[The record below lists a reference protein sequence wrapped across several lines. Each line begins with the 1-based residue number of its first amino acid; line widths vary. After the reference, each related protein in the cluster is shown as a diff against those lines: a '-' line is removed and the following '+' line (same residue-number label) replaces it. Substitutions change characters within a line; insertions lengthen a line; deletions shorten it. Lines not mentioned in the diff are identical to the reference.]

1 MLSVVNKNTSN
12 FYKGKILIFQEL
24 VVDGA
29 KTCQKMGAKQHEKG
43 RTREARLQ
51 QISGDG
57 WSGVRCKQVGEPQ
70 LFGNLLFRVVIQN
83 NFSREFL
90 RIDEEIVTIAQV
102 QL

>member
-1 MLSVVNKNTSN
+1 MERKLVRKWVRNNTK
-12 FYKGKILIFQEL
+12 KGGGPAEPS
-24 VVDGA
+24 
-29 KTCQKMGAKQHEKG
+29 
-43 RTREARLQ
+43 LQ

-70 LFGNLLFRVVIQN
+70 LFGNLLFGVVIQN